1 MKKIGFLTVTLVS
14 RCPPQK
20 EIYSLENKLKIMLQ
34 LRTREDKEFRKHGL
48 SWPK

>member
-34 LRTREDKEFRKHGL
+34 LSENKRRQRIQKT
-48 SWPK
+48 WPFMT